1 MERKSSP
8 YRRPVPSSRQNKPRK
23 SVALLMRDPA
33 KHETRREQLVKAA
46 LNIISTRGF
55 SYATIREVAKEAG
68 CSTGTLSYYVSSR
81 EELLMMVA
89 DYEAEQSRKQIVTLE
104 KVYKGLTALRQIVR
118 NVLPL
123 DQTRDFRWKFWFN
136 AWEEISKCEAG
147 RKWLENRQTESVSR
161 YRKHIQ
167 TAQKMGEVPASVNAA
182 LAAGSLVA
190 LIDGI
195 GVQVFI
201 GRQNLSGKKQLEL
214 FESWVQGI
222 LMPLI

>member
-1 MERKSSP
+1 
-8 YRRPVPSSRQNKPRK
+8 
-23 SVALLMRDPA
+23 MRDLS
-33 KHETRREQLVKAA
+33 KHESRREELVKAA

-55 SYATIREVAKEAG
+55 SFATIREVAKEAG

-81 EELLMMVA
+81 EELLLMVA
-89 DYEAEQSRKQIVTLE
+89 NYEAEQSRKQIVGLE
-104 KVYKGLTALRQIVR
+104 KIYKGLTALRQIVR

-136 AWEEISKCEAG
+136 AWEEISKCEPG
-147 RKWLENRQTESVSR
+147 RKWLENRQTESVMR
-161 YRKHIQ
+161 YSKHIRA
-167 TAQKMGEVPASVNAA
+167 AQKMGEVPASVNAT

-201 GRQNLSGKKQLEL
+201 GRQNLSARKQLDMI
-214 FESWVQGI
+214 ESWITGV

>member
-1 MERKSSP
+1 
-8 YRRPVPSSRQNKPRK
+8 
-23 SVALLMRDPA
+23 MRDPA
-33 KHETRREQLVKAA
+33 KHEIRREELVKAA

-55 SYATIREVAKEAG
+55 ACTTIREVAKEAG

-81 EELLMMVA
+81 EELLLMVA
-89 DYEAEQSRKQIVTLE
+89 EYEAEQSRTQIVALE
-104 KVYKGLTALRQIVR
+104 KIYKGLAALRQIVR

-123 DQTRDFRWKFWFN
+123 DQTRDSRWKFWFN
-136 AWEEISKCEAG
+136 AWEEISKCEMG
-147 RKWLENRQTESVSR
+147 RKWLENRQTESLSR
-161 YRKHIQ
+161 YRKHIKD
-167 TAQKMGEVPASVNAA
+167 AQKLGEVPRTINAT

-201 GRQNLSGKKQLEL
+201 GRQNLTGKQQLDYI
-214 FESWVQGI
+214 ESWITGI